1 MATSSLFRILKFAK
15 KPKPAVHPPGDGPH
29 RNAVVFRQNRGL
41 PANRK
46 WRLPFKRV
54 PGPSSAQVLRKDR
67 KLEFPLR
74 YRHTRQA
81 RSVYEA
87 GGAPITGKIASP
99 NVHRLGF
106 SRIAPKD
113 GQTGGGT
120 SHLSLTKIPCSLRR
134 MSFPSTGPQCNFGR
148 FLADLCSTPI
158 WWRRA
163 RFSNP
168 RAARERNIE
177 DRGARIVVRAM
188 SIGENYY
195 ERNIKPH
202 SLRHFEIF
210 ARHKTF

>member
-1 MATSSLFRILKFAK
+1 MAPIEMLLYFVKTGGF
-15 KPKPAVHPPGDGPH
+15 PPIENG
-29 RNAVVFRQNRGL
+29 GL
-41 PANRK
+41 LSRE
-46 WRLPFKRV
+46 F

-113 GQTGGGT
+113 GQTGGGPF
-120 SHLSLTKIPCSLRR
+120 HLSLTRIPCSLWR

-163 RFSNP
+163 RFSSP